1 MELKDKVAEVEAAI
15 ISMAEQIKEMQD
27 RLDDLELDA
36 SIAAERYQE
45 MLREDEQSEDDEE
58 QPHFVKLEDPEII
71 RLRDEMD
78 AEEEAD
84 LELQA
89 NFNPYDLYDEVD
101 HVGFKKPRPK
111 PVRPDTA
118 AVDNLE
124 QEGESDL

>member
-58 QPHFVKLEDPEII
+58 QPHFVKLEDPDII

-78 AEEEAD
+78 AEEEED

-89 NFNPYDLYDEVD
+89 NFNPYDLYDEVE
-101 HVGFKKPRPK
+101 HVGFKNPRPK
-111 PVRPDTA
+111 PVRPNTA
-118 AVDNLE
+118 AVDDLE
-124 QEGESDL
+124 QESESDL

>member
-1 MELKDKVAEVEAAI
+1 MELKDKVAQVEAAI
-15 ISMAEQIKEMQD
+15 ASMALQLKEMQD

-45 MLREDEQSEDDEE
+45 MISEDDEE
-58 QPHFVKLEDPEII
+58 DRPPLVPLDDSDIIKL
-71 RLRDEMD
+71 RQEMD
-78 AEEEAD
+78 EEEEAD

-111 PVRPDTA
+111 PVRSDTA
-118 AVDNLE
+118 TLDDME